1 MKITKYEIDM
11 LDVAAADAFLLHFWD
26 DETKYEYV
34 ILIDAGNYE
43 DGKKVAQ
50 FIHEHYN
57 QQYID
62 LAISTHCDKD
72 HFGGLVYLL
81 QQQRDNGVDNMN
93 IKEIWVPDP
102 AQHITTGQIKWK
114 TKEGVKDV
122 KARSVYDMDN
132 GENLLDLIG
141 DIPWF
146 QPFSDASNWKG
157 NVKNDY
163 GGVLK
168 VLGPT
173 VDYYR
178 SLVPDFRNDLQA
190 KVQDSDESQAQEAE
204 LRNGKAYSQVL
215 EDANDDQSS
224 HNASSVILQ
233 FQSYDG
239 KKFLF
244 MGDSCRAS
252 IDNID
257 QTIIDDLK
265 DIYWLKVP
273 HHGSKHNMN
282 NEMINHF
289 HPEVA
294 FISTEKY
301 GHYLSKAIVNV
312 LKKVGARVYSTS
324 EQGSMCHHHNT
335 EAHKGYTKSTPL

>member
-11 LDVAAADAFLLHFWD
+11 LEVGAADAFLLHFWD

-43 DGKKVAQ
+43 DGKKVAK
-50 FIHEHYN
+50 FIREHYN

-93 IKEIWVPDP
+93 IKEIWIPDP

-114 TKEGVKDV
+114 TKEGTKNV
-122 KARSVYDMDN
+122 KARSVYDMDDD
-132 GENLLDLIG
+132 ENLLDLIDG
-141 DIPWF
+141 ISWF
-146 QPFSDASNWKG
+146 QPFSDAPNWNG

-163 GGVLK
+163 KGVLK

-178 SLVPDFRNDLQA
+178 SLVPDFRNDLQP
-190 KVQDSDESQAQEAE
+190 KVQDSNETQDQEAE

-224 HNASSVILQ
+224 HNASSVIFQL
-233 FQSYDG
+233 QSYDG

-273 HHGSKHNMN
+273 HHGSKHNMDS
-282 NEMINHF
+282 EMINHF
-289 HPEVA
+289 HPKVA

-301 GHYLSKAIVNV
+301 GHYLSKAIVNT

-324 EQGSMCHHHNT
+324 ENGSMCHHCNT
-335 EAHKGYTKSTPL
+335 ETHKGYTKSTPL